1 MEKISSDG
9 RVEMMCS
16 VVAVFIMAF
25 VVFYM
30 FYSNNFFMRRRMK
43 ELGIYALLG
52 YRKGSMLCLL
62 TIENIFVCLGG
73 TIVGILAGSLLH
85 ISVTAG
91 IVALLGLTIDMG
103 AIPFINPQAVSSIF
117 LFILAVLLTLTL
129 SNAVLL
135 LKSTLLD
142 LVRLEK
148 KVEKPVRPNIVL
160 SAIGIVSLLGGYA
173 LALDMVRGA
182 QSVWTTILPYRIAN
196 TGTGSSWHSII
207 RLLLRPLCVPMH
219 QKSPRR
225 SVPGKHGYRG
235 SQIYAPHPLQCKVAD
250 TFDFAGC
257 WNAFRF
263 WGNYTFGLVSLQSCG
278 TNYSICNRISG

>member
-1 MEKISSDG
+1 
-9 RVEMMCS
+9 MMCS

-52 YRKGSMLCLL
+52 YRKGDMLRLL

-73 TIVGILAGSLLH
+73 MFAGILAGSLLH
-85 ISVTAG
+85 IGITAG

-129 SNAVLL
+129 SNAGLL

-148 KVEKPVRPNIVL
+148 KWRSQFVPISFYPLLELLLSLVGMPWHWIWFGVL
-160 SAIGIVSLLGGYA
+160 SLFGQRLVFILL
-173 LALDMVRGA
+173 
-182 QSVWTTILPYRIAN
+182 
-196 TGTGSSWHSII
+196 H
-207 RLLLRPLCVPMH
+207 C
-219 QKSPRR
+219 
-225 SVPGKHGYRG
+225 
-235 SQIYAPHPLQCKVAD
+235 
-250 TFDFAGC
+250 
-257 WNAFRF
+257 
-263 WGNYTFGLVSLQSCG
+263 
-278 TNYSICNRISG
+278 